1 MSSTAIEDGLRVA
14 VLLPCHNQAAT
25 IGAVVRGFAEALPQ
39 ARVYVFDNNSTDD
52 TARIA
57 TREGAI
63 VRREARQGKGSVVR
77 RMFADIDAD
86 IYVLADPAG
95 AYDPA
100 DAPSLVNALITERV
114 DMVVGTRRDGGLTNG
129 HGTSHAQRPAGDRA
143 FDWLYRRFVGGA
155 VSDIG
160 SGYRAFTRRFV
171 KSFPAISTGF
181 DVEIE
186 LSMHASQLMIPVAE
200 ISLDDARPA
209 SDVPAAP
216 AGPGDAGIRIA
227 KMVAM
232 LVKDTR
238 PFLFYSF
245 FALCFWSFGLALMA
259 PILLTSPESEFS
271 NAFLGMAMLIAG
283 FILAGC
289 GLILD
294 ALGRSRVE
302 QKRILFLTVPALG
315 AQ

>member
-1 MSSTAIEDGLRVA
+1 
-14 VLLPCHNQAAT
+14 
-25 IGAVVRGFAEALPQ
+25 
-39 ARVYVFDNNSTDD
+39 
-52 TARIA
+52 
-57 TREGAI
+57 
-63 VRREARQGKGSVVR
+63 
-77 RMFADIDAD
+77 MFADIDAD

-114 DMVVGTRRDGGLTNG
+114 DMVVGTRVENG
-129 HGTSHAQRPAGDRA
+129 NARSHRPVGDRS
-143 FDWLYRRFVGGA
+143 FDWLYHRFFGGT

-186 LSMHASQLMIPVAE
+186 LSMHASQLMVPVAE
-200 ISLDDARPA
+200 IGLDDQRQTQKTAAETGDFA
-209 SDVPAAP
+209 SHLGV
-216 AGPGDAGIRIA
+216 A
-227 KMVAM
+227 KMLMM
-232 LVKDTR
+232 LVRDNR

-245 FALCFWSFGLALMA
+245 FAVCFWCFGLVLMVPMMLAAGESFAL
-259 PILLTSPESEFS
+259 S
-271 NAFLGMAMLIAG
+271 NAFLGLTLLVAG
-283 FILAGC
+283 FILGGC

-294 ALGRSRVE
+294 ALGRSRIE

>member
-1 MSSTAIEDGLRVA
+1 MSSIAIEDGLKLA

-25 IGAVVRGFAEALPQ
+25 IGAVVRGFAAALPS

-52 TARIA
+52 TARVA
-57 TREGAI
+57 TREGAT
-63 VRREARQGKGSVVR
+63 VHRETRPGKGNVVR

-95 AYDPA
+95 RYDPA
-100 DAPSLVNALITERV
+100 DASSLVNALITERV
-114 DMVVGTRRDGGLTNG
+114 DMVVGTRSEARPG
-129 HGTSHAQRPAGDRA
+129 HVQMQAQKPLGDRS
-143 FDWLYRRFVGGA
+143 FDWLYRRFFGA
-155 VSDIG
+155 AVTDIG

-181 DVEIE
+181 DIEIE

-200 ISLDDARPA
+200 IGLEDVEPA
-209 SDVPAAP
+209 AKPAAP
-216 AGPGDAGIRIA
+216 PADLAAHVRIA
-227 KMVAM
+227 TMVAM
-232 LVKDTR
+232 LVRDTR
-238 PFLFYSF
+238 PFLFYSG
-245 FALCFWSFGLALMA
+245 FALVFWCVGLALMVPMFIA
-259 PILLTSPESEFS
+259 SRADFS
-271 NAFLGMAMLIAG
+271 LSSAFLGLTMLLAG
-283 FILAGC
+283 FILGGC